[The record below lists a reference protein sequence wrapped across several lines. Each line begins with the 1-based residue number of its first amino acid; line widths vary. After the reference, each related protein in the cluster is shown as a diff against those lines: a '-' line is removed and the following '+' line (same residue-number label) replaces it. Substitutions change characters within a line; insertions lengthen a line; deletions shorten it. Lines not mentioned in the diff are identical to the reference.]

1 MADYITSKKPGINF
15 IVTKLHLLIPII
27 FLIFTAF
34 IAFVIDNPSQ
44 DGDLLYYYFAGNEIL
59 YGDKE
64 NVAVINAPVG
74 WPILLASLDSI
85 INNVFVTGKIFS
97 VLSATGIVLLSYY
110 IANQVFGKKT
120 ALLTQT
126 LIAVNPF
133 LHSEAIITHNEM
145 LPVLLIFGA
154 LYFITKKQLLYQH
167 IIYTAIL
174 LGLSFMLRYQSVLVA
189 IGIMIFLLIT
199 LKSNSKI
206 FPVLFVVVFLFGA
219 LPLLLYNLENTG
231 TLIDS
236 DYSMYMLTESK
247 YQVPELDNVV
257 VDKFRNVS
265 NNELIPS
272 ESLVKNYLYNTII
285 HNPHRIFN
293 LGLGWNS
300 FAPIPLIPYIS
311 IPLILGGAI
320 YAFNNNFTK
329 KQIVSVLSISF
340 GLMLFLITMDRLEY
354 FFAAIGLPVIVL
366 GILSLRKMEKNIL
379 VLLIIF
385 SSFLLLISIV
395 PINAPWDLFSILLIP
410 PALTAVFILK
420 LIPKIIS
427 KIDGILNHK
436 TTRIVKTYL
445 IILISII
452 IISNILFSIMFEKH
466 LLFEE
471 NMDYKNI
478 LYPEKH
484 EKIAAKFKVI
494 GDILSKD
501 PDIQNKYILSTDFT
515 YAYLAGSKMINTQG
529 FTEGNENDSISSFIS
544 QENWSELEKIT
555 SNAASIPRDRFS
567 KYSPVPDYIIYDE
580 HYGNK
585 NFQILFEPNNPK
597 IPSNFELIYISNST
611 GVAVYKINNVKE

>member
-1 MADYITSKKPGINF
+1 
-15 IVTKLHLLIPII
+15 
-27 FLIFTAF
+27 
-34 IAFVIDNPSQ
+34 
-44 DGDLLYYYFAGNEIL
+44 
-59 YGDKE
+59 
-64 NVAVINAPVG
+64 
-74 WPILLASLDSI
+74 
-85 INNVFVTGKIFS
+85 
-97 VLSATGIVLLSYY
+97 
-110 IANQVFGKKT
+110 
-120 ALLTQT
+120 
-126 LIAVNPF
+126 
-133 LHSEAIITHNEM
+133 
-145 LPVLLIFGA
+145 
-154 LYFITKKQLLYQH
+154 
-167 IIYTAIL
+167 
-174 LGLSFMLRYQSVLVA
+174 
-189 IGIMIFLLIT
+189 
-199 LKSNSKI
+199 
-206 FPVLFVVVFLFGA
+206 
-219 LPLLLYNLENTG
+219 
-231 TLIDS
+231 
-236 DYSMYMLTESK
+236 
-247 YQVPELDNVV
+247 
-257 VDKFRNVS
+257 
-265 NNELIPS
+265 
-272 ESLVKNYLYNTII
+272 
-285 HNPHRIFN
+285 
-293 LGLGWNS
+293 
-300 FAPIPLIPYIS
+300 
-311 IPLILGGAI
+311 
-320 YAFNNNFTK
+320 
-329 KQIVSVLSISF
+329 
-340 GLMLFLITMDRLEY
+340 
-354 FFAAIGLPVIVL
+354 
-366 GILSLRKMEKNIL
+366 MEKNIL

-484 EKIAAKFKVI
+484 EKIAVKFKVI